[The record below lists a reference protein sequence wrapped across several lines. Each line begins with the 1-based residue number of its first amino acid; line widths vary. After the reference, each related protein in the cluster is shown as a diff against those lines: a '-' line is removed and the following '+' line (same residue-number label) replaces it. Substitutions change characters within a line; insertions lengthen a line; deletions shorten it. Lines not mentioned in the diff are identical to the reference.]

1 MLLFTLCNAA
11 VSDRRSVRSM
21 PRSMARREHAALMI
35 PVPPMKRT
43 LISACPVYVT
53 FHIMQ
58 RRSFR
63 SEKRR
68 VDAALDGQARAR
80 RADDPGPADEENS
93 HFSLSCLCYFSHYAT
108 PQFPGCSPG

>member
-11 VSDRRSVRSM
+11 VSDRKSVRSM

-43 LISACPVYVT
+43 LISAYPVYVT

-58 RRSFR
+58 RRSFLAVPLVSFQLAGAR
-63 SEKRR
+63 SDER
-68 VDAALDGQARAR
+68 VYAYGDGIPHTPEQYARLLGSLAANDKLEP
-80 RADDPGPADEENS
+80 DD
-93 HFSLSCLCYFSHYAT
+93 
-108 PQFPGCSPG
+108 